1 MMKFEFIMEISY
13 FECALKCV
21 RCFQY
26 NVLHTRWPVAI
37 VHSYSKLF
45 VYFIAIELNALKPNS
60 ICSLRIVSQ
69 YIQRKSHKMVLY
81 FKTECVSYFSRP
93 LFAQHNVDY
102 ISRIRIFFFYTP
114 SISLSLCLSP
124 YRFFYD
130 YKCFARF
137 FPLPF
142 YYIVIYTV
150 FCNAVAK

>member
-114 SISLSLCLSP
+114 SISLSLCVYLP
-124 YRFFYD
+124 IAFFMITNVLLDFFLYLFITLL
-130 YKCFARF
+130 YILCFAM
-137 FPLPF
+137 LWQ
-142 YYIVIYTV
+142 
-150 FCNAVAK
+150 